1 MLYICN
7 LYNLIQ
13 RLYCNFLKKAALY
26 PLLPLQEQ
34 IAKNQTLM
42 VLQAISSGS
51 AKNRGK
57 GVILSL

>member
-1 MLYICN
+1 MLYIFN

-13 RLYCNFLKKAALY
+13 HLYFNFLKKAALY

-42 VLQAISSGS
+42 VLQAILL
-51 AKNRGK
+51 NLQRTEGK
-57 GVILSL
+57 G